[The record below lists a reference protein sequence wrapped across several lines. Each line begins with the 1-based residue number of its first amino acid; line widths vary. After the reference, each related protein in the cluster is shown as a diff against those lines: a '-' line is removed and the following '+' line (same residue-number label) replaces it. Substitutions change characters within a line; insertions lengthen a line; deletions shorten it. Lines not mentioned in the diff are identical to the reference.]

1 MKHKLYKTS
10 IQKICVCK
18 AFNGDAGSVFYSG
31 SQKKMTQI
39 CVQHSSPQK
48 NK

>member
-18 AFNGDAGSVFYSG
+18 AFNSDGVNVFYCG
-31 SQKKMTQI
+31 SQKRR
-39 CVQHSSPQK
+39 
-48 NK
+48 